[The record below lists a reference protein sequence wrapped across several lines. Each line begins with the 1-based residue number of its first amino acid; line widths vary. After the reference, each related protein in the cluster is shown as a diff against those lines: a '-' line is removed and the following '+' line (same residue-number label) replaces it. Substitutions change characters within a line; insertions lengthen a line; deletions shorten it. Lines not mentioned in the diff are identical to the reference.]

1 MPNPRL
7 VLEEQDMEK
16 ITEEE
21 EQTNLW
27 GRRKFR
33 EREQE
38 DKLTRS
44 SLPKITGTVVGAKRE
59 QEEEKGAR
67 RKKARH
73 KREPDNWGET
83 GKQEQDK
90 VEQSMQ
96 SQDSLNLSSPNWE
109 LPPLEQIVRPRR
121 SKQASLREFLSR
133 EVGAPKGEPP
143 EPAGRDTP
151 MFSDISGGTE
161 ADQVSGGVADV
172 MNDQEVMKCTF
183 TKDGTCN
190 DHGMKA
196 EKLSI
201 PTKKWAKKR
210 GGGYGWKTV
219 KISRFLC
226 RAKKNLP
233 VEPDIDRHVLPSASQ
248 DFRDFSGSQDS
259 QFIGDLPVVIK
270 E

>member
-1 MPNPRL
+1 MCGTCNPTAGEDKELKEVRQDIPTLYVGETSRSIFERSREHWGAWRSKSDKSHMWKHQEEFHKGEAPRFYMRVVNFYKTALSRQIGEAVRIDRRGGAGNILNSKSEYDRCRIPRL

-21 EQTNLW
+21 EQEIAANCQIVEEQTNLW
-27 GRRKFR
+27 GSRKFR

-109 LPPLEQIVRPRR
+109 LPPLGQIVGPRR
-121 SKQASLREFLSR
+121 SKQASLTEFLS
-133 EVGAPKGEPP
+133 
-143 EPAGRDTP
+143 
-151 MFSDISGGTE
+151 
-161 ADQVSGGVADV
+161 
-172 MNDQEVMKCTF
+172 
-183 TKDGTCN
+183 
-190 DHGMKA
+190 
-196 EKLSI
+196 
-201 PTKKWAKKR
+201 
-210 GGGYGWKTV
+210 
-219 KISRFLC
+219 
-226 RAKKNLP
+226 
-233 VEPDIDRHVLPSASQ
+233 
-248 DFRDFSGSQDS
+248 
-259 QFIGDLPVVIK
+259 
-270 E
+270 

>member
-1 MPNPRL
+1 MNSKSKYARCRIPRL

-21 EQTNLW
+21 EQEIAANCQIVEEQTNLW
-27 GRRKFR
+27 GSRKFR

-73 KREPDNWGET
+73 KREPDIWGET
-83 GKQEQDK
+83 GEQEQDK

-133 EVGAPKGEPP
+133 EV
-143 EPAGRDTP
+143 
-151 MFSDISGGTE
+151 
-161 ADQVSGGVADV
+161 
-172 MNDQEVMKCTF
+172 
-183 TKDGTCN
+183 
-190 DHGMKA
+190 
-196 EKLSI
+196 
-201 PTKKWAKKR
+201 
-210 GGGYGWKTV
+210 
-219 KISRFLC
+219 
-226 RAKKNLP
+226 
-233 VEPDIDRHVLPSASQ
+233 
-248 DFRDFSGSQDS
+248 
-259 QFIGDLPVVIK
+259 
-270 E
+270 